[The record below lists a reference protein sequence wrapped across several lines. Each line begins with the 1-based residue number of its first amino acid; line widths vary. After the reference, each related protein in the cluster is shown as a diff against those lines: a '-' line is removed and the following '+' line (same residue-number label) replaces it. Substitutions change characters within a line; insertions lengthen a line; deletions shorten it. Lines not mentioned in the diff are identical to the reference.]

1 MRGNST
7 CSALLLSWR
16 PHEMATELVVNPT
29 APGPESIDVGRDI
42 MAELV
47 AERDCLEAAF
57 VHSKRLICE
66 GALYLDC
73 NNLNCSL
80 LL

>member
-1 MRGNST
+1 
-7 CSALLLSWR
+7 
-16 PHEMATELVVNPT
+16 MASELVVNPS
-29 APGPESIDVGRDI
+29 AVGSENIDVGRDI

-66 GALYLDC
+66 GELYLAC
-73 NNLNCSL
+73 NN
-80 LL
+80 

>member
-1 MRGNST
+1 MRGSST
-7 CSALLLSWR
+7 CSALLLSCR
-16 PHEMATELVVNPT
+16 PHEMATELVVSAAAQGTEN
-29 APGPESIDVGRDI
+29 IDVGRDI

-66 GALYLDC
+66 GALYLGC
-73 NNLNCSL
+73 NN
-80 LL
+80 

>member
-16 PHEMATELVVNPT
+16 PHEMASELVVSPT
-29 APGPESIDVGRDI
+29 AVGNENIDVGRDI
-42 MAELV
+42 LAELV

-66 GALYLDC
+66 GARYLAC
-73 NNLNCSL
+73 NE
-80 LL
+80 

>member
-1 MRGNST
+1 
-7 CSALLLSWR
+7 
-16 PHEMATELVVNPT
+16 MASELVVNPT
-29 APGPESIDVGRDI
+29 AVGGENIDVGRDI

-66 GALYLDC
+66 GALYLAC
-73 NNLNCSL
+73 NN
-80 LL
+80 